1 MNFSFLDYSLALLD
15 SNERMIFSSRER
27 HLKPLLEC
35 IKKFRGNAS
44 SCILYDRII
53 GLAASRLI
61 AYSCFISEVITPV
74 ASKNAASFLKSKRI
88 NLNAGKIVDNILNS
102 KKDGLCPMENL
113 ALKITDSKEFYE
125 KITEKI
131 RN

>member
-1 MNFSFLDYSLALLD
+1 MDFSFSDYSLALLD
-15 SNERMIFSSRER
+15 SNKRMIFSSREK

-44 SCILYDRII
+44 SCILYDRVI
-53 GLAASRLI
+53 GLAAARLI
-61 AYSCFISEVITPV
+61 AYSLFISEVITPV
-74 ASKNAASFLKSKRI
+74 ASENAASFLKKENISLK
-88 NLNAGKIVDNILNS
+88 AGKIVKNILNS
-102 KKDGLCPMENL
+102 KKDALCPMENL

-125 KITEKI
+125 KITRET